1 MLADTHMWA
10 DGMTQL
16 KRVAKAL
23 TTGWLSELDVF
34 NATGCTN
41 GWGRESDLRLKLG
54 MTVKRRK
61 CPCENGGFYLRKHIT
76 KTEYNRVFGRKKK
89 GVPDV

>member
-1 MLADTHMWA
+1 
-10 DGMTQL
+10 MTQL

-54 MTVKRRK
+54 MAVKSKKVR
-61 CPCENGGFYLRKHIT
+61 CNGGSKGYYLRKHIT
-76 KTEYNRVFGRKKK
+76 KTEYNRVFGRKK
-89 GVPDV
+89 

>member
-1 MLADTHMWA
+1 MLADTGSGA
-10 DGMTQL
+10 DAMTQL

-41 GWGRESDLRLKLG
+41 GWGRESDLRRKLG
-54 MTVKRRK
+54 MAVKHRK
-61 CPCENGGFYLRKHIT
+61 VKMDDGGYFLRKHIT
-76 KTEYNRVFGRKKK
+76 RTEYNRVFGKTKRK
-89 GVPDV
+89 